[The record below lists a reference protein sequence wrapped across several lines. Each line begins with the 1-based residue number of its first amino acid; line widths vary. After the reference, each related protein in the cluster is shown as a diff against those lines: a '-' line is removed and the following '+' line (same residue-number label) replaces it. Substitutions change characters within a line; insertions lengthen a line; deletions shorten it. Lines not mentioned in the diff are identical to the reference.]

1 MNRSVENKS
10 CIVCKD
16 KTLHPIFRCKRFLEL
31 NPEKRLDLVRL
42 HKLCELCLRKNHKRM
57 QCTSTETEFGWIAG
71 GRLQGT
77 NTNNFSCYFLK
88 DNDSVDDTLKLFFE
102 LESLG
107 IKDDPCYRKDDQA
120 MNIFKETV
128 QYNNNRYVVELP
140 FRKHWNEL
148 SNNISVA
155 KQRFQSLWGRLRRDK
170 TLYTQYKETIQDY
183 LNQGII
189 EKVND
194 TEINVHKPMYYLPH
208 QAIKKEGRV
217 TTSTRI
223 VFDAASHQANELSL
237 NDCLWPGPNLNPNLL
252 DVLINFRLNRV
263 AISSDIRQAFLQ
275 ICLADKHKD
284 FVRFLWTDSNPRIGE
299 KLTLQVY
306 RFNRV
311 IFGVNSSPFL
321 LAATIKYH
329 IEKYNEIHPITVQ
342 HLDSFMYV
350 DDWITGQDTRE
361 EALFMSRHAKNIMKE
376 AGMEMRKWISNDTV
390 LMAQWAA
397 EGFDTHP
404 MDASIRLGTNKTKV
418 LGMAWQTL
426 DDCLTL
432 DTKDNLR
439 IPRLVLD
446 STNDEVSDLIEIHI
460 FCDASKLAYGAAA
473 YVKLLGALVA
483 ARLSSRVQEIVRK
496 KKECKVFHWTDSKI
510 VLFWIKGSSK
520 RWKQFVA
527 NRVQEISELTD
538 PDSWFHC
545 SGQDNPS
552 DFLSRG
558 LSVDTLISNNKWWT
572 GPAFLRT
579 DELPKT
585 VSECPELNEVDYL
598 PELKSKDS
606 KEHTVLTLNFNQTFF
621 DHLLSRSNKFL
632 TIVRVLSFLYRF
644 LFNIRNPTNKKT
656 GPLTSDEMK
665 EAEIYLMKQVQL
677 SSFYKE
683 IRAMQNG
690 DDICNKSKILNLSPF
705 LDDKGIIRVGGR
717 LKHSR
722 LPYSSKHPI
731 LLPAKSKLTI
741 IIVKYYHEK
750 YFHLGPQHL
759 LYQVRLK
766 YWPIHGRN
774 ICRKVVHNCVI
785 CFKFNPKICSQKMGD
800 LPKERITPEKVF
812 NSTGIDLCGPF
823 FIKNK
828 YQRKGPEIKV
838 YVCIFICLVTK
849 AIHLE
854 IISDLTSQA
863 LIAALKRFISRR
875 GKCHKIFSDNGTN
888 MIGANREIK
897 ALSKL
902 VRDREESLFAFFAEE
917 GIEWSFIP
925 PRSPNWGG
933 LWEANIKSLKY
944 HFKRVAGNSKFSYEE
959 LLTLI
964 TQIEAIL
971 NSRPLTPLSSDVDD
985 LEVLTPAHFLIGRPI
1000 TAIVEPSLLQ
1010 CESNRLNV
1018 WQRITKSVQTIW
1030 KRWSLSYLNSLQ
1042 QRKKWIVNKENLK
1055 LGDMVLIREENLPP
1069 CKWLLGRVVKI
1080 YMGKDKKVRVVDIK
1094 TGKGI
1099 YKRSINRLSILPIEN

>member
-1 MNRSVENKS
+1 MDCWR
-10 CIVCKD
+10 
-16 KTLHPIFRCKRFLEL
+16 TTP
-31 NPEKRLDLVRL
+31 
-42 HKLCELCLRKNHKRM
+42 
-57 QCTSTETEFGWIAG
+57 
-71 GRLQGT
+71 GT

-432 DTKDNLR
+432 DTKGLLEFVSINENTKRFMLQTIGKIFDPLGLLSPFTIRIKCLIQELWIKKVTWDEILPPKVKEKWLIWCKELPLLDNLR

-473 YVKLLGALVA
+473 YVKVRKQNEVLVNLIASKTRVAPLKAVTLPRLELLGALVA

-731 LLPAKSKLTI
+731 LLPAKS
-741 IIVKYYHEK
+741 
-750 YFHLGPQHL
+750 
-759 LYQVRLK
+759 
-766 YWPIHGRN
+766 
-774 ICRKVVHNCVI
+774 
-785 CFKFNPKICSQKMGD
+785 
-800 LPKERITPEKVF
+800 
-812 NSTGIDLCGPF
+812 
-823 FIKNK
+823 
-828 YQRKGPEIKV
+828 
-838 YVCIFICLVTK
+838 
-849 AIHLE
+849 
-854 IISDLTSQA
+854 
-863 LIAALKRFISRR
+863 
-875 GKCHKIFSDNGTN
+875 
-888 MIGANREIK
+888 ANREIK

-1042 QRKKWIVNKENLK
+1042 QRNKWIVNKENLK

>member
-1 MNRSVENKS
+1 
-10 CIVCKD
+10 
-16 KTLHPIFRCKRFLEL
+16 
-31 NPEKRLDLVRL
+31 
-42 HKLCELCLRKNHKRM
+42 M
-57 QCTSTETEFGWIAG
+57 QCTSTYVCPCGKKHSRSLCTAAIDDRKKWVIPSAELPVLTNPEDRESNVVDSSTQNTVLSSTASQHRKNVLISTGSVFLRNNEGRELKCPVIFDSASNINIISRKMETEFGWIAG

-473 YVKLLGALVA
+473 YVKVRKQNEVLVNLITSKTRVAPLKAVTLPRLELLGALVA

-705 LDDKGIIRVGGR
+705 LDDKGIIRVDGR

-731 LLPAKSKLTI
+731 LLPAKS
-741 IIVKYYHEK
+741 
-750 YFHLGPQHL
+750 
-759 LYQVRLK
+759 
-766 YWPIHGRN
+766 
-774 ICRKVVHNCVI
+774 
-785 CFKFNPKICSQKMGD
+785 
-800 LPKERITPEKVF
+800 
-812 NSTGIDLCGPF
+812 
-823 FIKNK
+823 
-828 YQRKGPEIKV
+828 
-838 YVCIFICLVTK
+838 
-849 AIHLE
+849 
-854 IISDLTSQA
+854 
-863 LIAALKRFISRR
+863 
-875 GKCHKIFSDNGTN
+875 
-888 MIGANREIK
+888 ANREIK

-902 VRDREESLFAFFAEE
+902 VRDEESLFAFFAEE

-925 PRSPNWGG
+925 PRSPNRGG

-1000 TAIVEPSLLQ
+1000 TAIVEQSLLQ

>member
-1 MNRSVENKS
+1 
-10 CIVCKD
+10 
-16 KTLHPIFRCKRFLEL
+16 
-31 NPEKRLDLVRL
+31 
-42 HKLCELCLRKNHKRM
+42 
-57 QCTSTETEFGWIAG
+57 
-71 GRLQGT
+71 
-77 NTNNFSCYFLK
+77 
-88 DNDSVDDTLKLFFE
+88 
-102 LESLG
+102 
-107 IKDDPCYRKDDQA
+107 
-120 MNIFKETV
+120 
-128 QYNNNRYVVELP
+128 
-140 FRKHWNEL
+140 
-148 SNNISVA
+148 
-155 KQRFQSLWGRLRRDK
+155 
-170 TLYTQYKETIQDY
+170 
-183 LNQGII
+183 
-189 EKVND
+189 
-194 TEINVHKPMYYLPH
+194 
-208 QAIKKEGRV
+208 
-217 TTSTRI
+217 
-223 VFDAASHQANELSL
+223 
-237 NDCLWPGPNLNPNLL
+237 
-252 DVLINFRLNRV
+252 
-263 AISSDIRQAFLQ
+263 
-275 ICLADKHKD
+275 
-284 FVRFLWTDSNPRIGE
+284 
-299 KLTLQVY
+299 
-306 RFNRV
+306 
-311 IFGVNSSPFL
+311 
-321 LAATIKYH
+321 
-329 IEKYNEIHPITVQ
+329 
-342 HLDSFMYV
+342 
-350 DDWITGQDTRE
+350 
-361 EALFMSRHAKNIMKE
+361 
-376 AGMEMRKWISNDTV
+376 MRKWISNDTV

-473 YVKLLGALVA
+473 HVKGSRNRPQEKGVQSVQLD
-483 ARLSSRVQEIVRK
+483 RLQNS
-496 KKECKVFHWTDSKI
+496 
-510 VLFWIKGSSK
+510 LFWIKGSSK

-731 LLPAKSKLTI
+731 LLPAK
-741 IIVKYYHEK
+741 
-750 YFHLGPQHL
+750 
-759 LYQVRLK
+759 R
-766 YWPIHGRN
+766 
-774 ICRKVVHNCVI
+774 
-785 CFKFNPKICSQKMGD
+785 
-800 LPKERITPEKVF
+800 
-812 NSTGIDLCGPF
+812 
-823 FIKNK
+823 
-828 YQRKGPEIKV
+828 
-838 YVCIFICLVTK
+838 
-849 AIHLE
+849 
-854 IISDLTSQA
+854 
-863 LIAALKRFISRR
+863 
-875 GKCHKIFSDNGTN
+875 
-888 MIGANREIK
+888 
-897 ALSKL
+897 
-902 VRDREESLFAFFAEE
+902 
-917 GIEWSFIP
+917 
-925 PRSPNWGG
+925 
-933 LWEANIKSLKY
+933 
-944 HFKRVAGNSKFSYEE
+944 NSKFSYEE

-1000 TAIVEPSLLQ
+1000 TAIVEPSQLQ
-1010 CESNRLNV
+1010 CDSNRLNV

-1099 YKRSINRLSILPIEN
+1099 YKRSINRLSILPIENVYGYLYY

>member
-1 MNRSVENKS
+1 
-10 CIVCKD
+10 
-16 KTLHPIFRCKRFLEL
+16 
-31 NPEKRLDLVRL
+31 
-42 HKLCELCLRKNHKRM
+42 M
-57 QCTSTETEFGWIAG
+57 QCTSTYVCPCGKKHSRSLCTAAIDDRKKWVIPSAELPVLTNPEDRESNVVDSSTQNTVLSSTASQHRKNVLISTGSVFLRNNEGRELKCPVIFDSASNINIISRKMCDFLGIAIEKINSSVSGLNSLKQNLKGKTNTLISNKSGTFRENVEFFVTEKITGLTPSVTLDVSEIKIPEFLELSDPYFYEAKEIHALLNADIFFRIIKDNVYKVNKELLFRETEFGWIAG

-284 FVRFLWTDSNPRIGE
+284 FVRFLWTNSNPCIGE

-418 LGMAWQTL
+418 LGMARQTL

-432 DTKDNLR
+432 DTKGLLEFVSINENTKRFMLQTIGKIFDPLGLLSPFTIRIKCLIQELWIKKVTWDEILPLKVKEKWLIWCKELPLLDNLR

-473 YVKLLGALVA
+473 YVKVRKQNEVLVNLIASKTRVAPLKAVTLPRLELLGALVA

-496 KKECKVFHWTDSKI
+496 KKRSAK
-510 VLFWIKGSSK
+510 
-520 RWKQFVA
+520 
-527 NRVQEISELTD
+527 
-538 PDSWFHC
+538 C
-545 SGQDNPS
+545 SIGQ
-552 DFLSRG
+552 
-558 LSVDTLISNNKWWT
+558 T
-572 GPAFLRT
+572 
-579 DELPKT
+579 PK
-585 VSECPELNEVDYL
+585 
-598 PELKSKDS
+598 
-606 KEHTVLTLNFNQTFF
+606 
-621 DHLLSRSNKFL
+621 
-632 TIVRVLSFLYRF
+632 
-644 LFNIRNPTNKKT
+644 
-656 GPLTSDEMK
+656 
-665 EAEIYLMKQVQL
+665 
-677 SSFYKE
+677 
-683 IRAMQNG
+683 
-690 DDICNKSKILNLSPF
+690 
-705 LDDKGIIRVGGR
+705 
-717 LKHSR
+717 
-722 LPYSSKHPI
+722 
-731 LLPAKSKLTI
+731 
-741 IIVKYYHEK
+741 
-750 YFHLGPQHL
+750 
-759 LYQVRLK
+759 
-766 YWPIHGRN
+766 
-774 ICRKVVHNCVI
+774 
-785 CFKFNPKICSQKMGD
+785 
-800 LPKERITPEKVF
+800 
-812 NSTGIDLCGPF
+812 
-823 FIKNK
+823 
-828 YQRKGPEIKV
+828 
-838 YVCIFICLVTK
+838 
-849 AIHLE
+849 
-854 IISDLTSQA
+854 
-863 LIAALKRFISRR
+863 
-875 GKCHKIFSDNGTN
+875 
-888 MIGANREIK
+888 
-897 ALSKL
+897 
-902 VRDREESLFAFFAEE
+902 
-917 GIEWSFIP
+917 
-925 PRSPNWGG
+925 
-933 LWEANIKSLKY
+933 
-944 HFKRVAGNSKFSYEE
+944 
-959 LLTLI
+959 
-964 TQIEAIL
+964 
-971 NSRPLTPLSSDVDD
+971 
-985 LEVLTPAHFLIGRPI
+985 
-1000 TAIVEPSLLQ
+1000 
-1010 CESNRLNV
+1010 
-1018 WQRITKSVQTIW
+1018 
-1030 KRWSLSYLNSLQ
+1030 
-1042 QRKKWIVNKENLK
+1042 
-1055 LGDMVLIREENLPP
+1055 
-1069 CKWLLGRVVKI
+1069 
-1080 YMGKDKKVRVVDIK
+1080 
-1094 TGKGI
+1094 
-1099 YKRSINRLSILPIEN
+1099 

>member
-1 MNRSVENKS
+1 
-10 CIVCKD
+10 
-16 KTLHPIFRCKRFLEL
+16 
-31 NPEKRLDLVRL
+31 
-42 HKLCELCLRKNHKRM
+42 
-57 QCTSTETEFGWIAG
+57 
-71 GRLQGT
+71 
-77 NTNNFSCYFLK
+77 
-88 DNDSVDDTLKLFFE
+88 
-102 LESLG
+102 
-107 IKDDPCYRKDDQA
+107 
-120 MNIFKETV
+120 
-128 QYNNNRYVVELP
+128 
-140 FRKHWNEL
+140 
-148 SNNISVA
+148 
-155 KQRFQSLWGRLRRDK
+155 
-170 TLYTQYKETIQDY
+170 
-183 LNQGII
+183 
-189 EKVND
+189 
-194 TEINVHKPMYYLPH
+194 
-208 QAIKKEGRV
+208 
-217 TTSTRI
+217 
-223 VFDAASHQANELSL
+223 
-237 NDCLWPGPNLNPNLL
+237 
-252 DVLINFRLNRV
+252 
-263 AISSDIRQAFLQ
+263 
-275 ICLADKHKD
+275 
-284 FVRFLWTDSNPRIGE
+284 
-299 KLTLQVY
+299 
-306 RFNRV
+306 
-311 IFGVNSSPFL
+311 
-321 LAATIKYH
+321 
-329 IEKYNEIHPITVQ
+329 
-342 HLDSFMYV
+342 
-350 DDWITGQDTRE
+350 
-361 EALFMSRHAKNIMKE
+361 
-376 AGMEMRKWISNDTV
+376 
-390 LMAQWAA
+390 
-397 EGFDTHP
+397 

-432 DTKDNLR
+432 DTK
-439 IPRLVLD
+439 
-446 STNDEVSDLIEIHI
+446 
-460 FCDASKLAYGAAA
+460 
-473 YVKLLGALVA
+473 
-483 ARLSSRVQEIVRK
+483 
-496 KKECKVFHWTDSKI
+496 
-510 VLFWIKGSSK
+510 GSSK

-545 SGQDNPS
+545 SEQDNLS

-731 LLPAKSKLTI
+731 LLPAK
-741 IIVKYYHEK
+741 
-750 YFHLGPQHL
+750 
-759 LYQVRLK
+759 R
-766 YWPIHGRN
+766 
-774 ICRKVVHNCVI
+774 
-785 CFKFNPKICSQKMGD
+785 
-800 LPKERITPEKVF
+800 
-812 NSTGIDLCGPF
+812 
-823 FIKNK
+823 
-828 YQRKGPEIKV
+828 
-838 YVCIFICLVTK
+838 
-849 AIHLE
+849 
-854 IISDLTSQA
+854 
-863 LIAALKRFISRR
+863 
-875 GKCHKIFSDNGTN
+875 
-888 MIGANREIK
+888 
-897 ALSKL
+897 
-902 VRDREESLFAFFAEE
+902 
-917 GIEWSFIP
+917 
-925 PRSPNWGG
+925 
-933 LWEANIKSLKY
+933 
-944 HFKRVAGNSKFSYEE
+944 NSKFSYEE
-959 LLTLI
+959 LTLI

>member
-1 MNRSVENKS
+1 MKISSWSEETRG
-10 CIVCKD
+10 
-16 KTLHPIFRCKRFLEL
+16 
-31 NPEKRLDLVRL
+31 
-42 HKLCELCLRKNHKRM
+42 
-57 QCTSTETEFGWIAG
+57 ETEFGWIAG

-155 KQRFQSLWGRLRRDK
+155 KQRFQSLWR
-170 TLYTQYKETIQDY
+170 
-183 LNQGII
+183 
-189 EKVND
+189 
-194 TEINVHKPMYYLPH
+194 
-208 QAIKKEGRV
+208 
-217 TTSTRI
+217 
-223 VFDAASHQANELSL
+223 
-237 NDCLWPGPNLNPNLL
+237 
-252 DVLINFRLNRV
+252 RLNRV

-342 HLDSFMYV
+342 HLDSFMNV

-432 DTKDNLR
+432 DTKGLLEFVSINENNKRFMLQTIGKIFDPLGLLSPFTIRIKCLIQELWIKKITWDDILPPKLKEKWLIRCKELPLLDNLR

-473 YVKLLGALVA
+473 YVKVRKQNEKLVNLITSKTRVAPLKAVTLPRLELLGALVA

-496 KKECKVFHWTDSKI
+496 KKECKVFHWTNSKI

-527 NRVQEISELTD
+527 NRVQEISKLTD

-579 DELPKT
+579 NELPKT

-621 DHLLSRSNKFL
+621 DLLLSRSNKFL

-656 GPLTSDEMK
+656 GPFTSDEMA

-705 LDDKGIIRVGGR
+705 LDKGIIRVGGR

-759 LYQVRLK
+759 LYQIQIV
-766 YWPIHGRN
+766 
-774 ICRKVVHNCVI
+774 
-785 CFKFNPKICSQKMGD
+785 KFLHVD
-800 LPKERITPEKVF
+800 
-812 NSTGIDLCGPF
+812 
-823 FIKNK
+823 
-828 YQRKGPEIKV
+828 
-838 YVCIFICLVTK
+838 
-849 AIHLE
+849 
-854 IISDLTSQA
+854 
-863 LIAALKRFISRR
+863 IAR
-875 GKCHKIFSDNGTN
+875 
-888 MIGANREIK
+888 
-897 ALSKL
+897 
-902 VRDREESLFAFFAEE
+902 
-917 GIEWSFIP
+917 P
-925 PRSPNWGG
+925 GG
-933 LWEANIKSLKY
+933 M
-944 HFKRVAGNSKFSYEE
+944 
-959 LLTLI
+959 
-964 TQIEAIL
+964 
-971 NSRPLTPLSSDVDD
+971 
-985 LEVLTPAHFLIGRPI
+985 LTPA
-1000 TAIVEPSLLQ
+1000 
-1010 CESNRLNV
+1010 
-1018 WQRITKSVQTIW
+1018 
-1030 KRWSLSYLNSLQ
+1030 
-1042 QRKKWIVNKENLK
+1042 
-1055 LGDMVLIREENLPP
+1055 
-1069 CKWLLGRVVKI
+1069 
-1080 YMGKDKKVRVVDIK
+1080 
-1094 TGKGI
+1094 
-1099 YKRSINRLSILPIEN
+1099 

>member
-1 MNRSVENKS
+1 
-10 CIVCKD
+10 
-16 KTLHPIFRCKRFLEL
+16 
-31 NPEKRLDLVRL
+31 
-42 HKLCELCLRKNHKRM
+42 
-57 QCTSTETEFGWIAG
+57 
-71 GRLQGT
+71 
-77 NTNNFSCYFLK
+77 
-88 DNDSVDDTLKLFFE
+88 
-102 LESLG
+102 
-107 IKDDPCYRKDDQA
+107 
-120 MNIFKETV
+120 
-128 QYNNNRYVVELP
+128 
-140 FRKHWNEL
+140 
-148 SNNISVA
+148 
-155 KQRFQSLWGRLRRDK
+155 
-170 TLYTQYKETIQDY
+170 
-183 LNQGII
+183 
-189 EKVND
+189 
-194 TEINVHKPMYYLPH
+194 
-208 QAIKKEGRV
+208 
-217 TTSTRI
+217 
-223 VFDAASHQANELSL
+223 
-237 NDCLWPGPNLNPNLL
+237 
-252 DVLINFRLNRV
+252 
-263 AISSDIRQAFLQ
+263 
-275 ICLADKHKD
+275 
-284 FVRFLWTDSNPRIGE
+284 
-299 KLTLQVY
+299 
-306 RFNRV
+306 
-311 IFGVNSSPFL
+311 
-321 LAATIKYH
+321 
-329 IEKYNEIHPITVQ
+329 
-342 HLDSFMYV
+342 MYV

-404 MDASIRLGTNKTKV
+404 MDASIR
-418 LGMAWQTL
+418 
-426 DDCLTL
+426 
-432 DTKDNLR
+432 

-473 YVKLLGALVA
+473 YVKVRKQNEVLVNLITSKTRVAPLKAVTLPRLELLGALVA
-483 ARLSSRVQEIVRK
+483 VDRLSSRVQEIVRK

-800 LPKERITPEKVF
+800 LPKERITPDKVF

-828 YQRKGPEIKV
+828 YQRKGPEIKI

-971 NSRPLTPLSSDVDD
+971 NSRPLTPLSSH
-985 LEVLTPAHFLIGRPI
+985 LT
-1000 TAIVEPSLLQ
+1000 
-1010 CESNRLNV
+1010 
-1018 WQRITKSVQTIW
+1018 
-1030 KRWSLSYLNSLQ
+1030 
-1042 QRKKWIVNKENLK
+1042 
-1055 LGDMVLIREENLPP
+1055 
-1069 CKWLLGRVVKI
+1069 
-1080 YMGKDKKVRVVDIK
+1080 
-1094 TGKGI
+1094 
-1099 YKRSINRLSILPIEN
+1099 

>member
-1 MNRSVENKS
+1 MPSEY
-10 CIVCKD
+10 
-16 KTLHPIFRCKRFLEL
+16 
-31 NPEKRLDLVRL
+31 PEKQLQWTCPSGIQKQFSQSVVGVEKIISARLKDYLERNNILTPEQHGFRPRLSTSHQLLRVVEYIKDAIDRNQYTAAVFIDIQKAFDRVWHTGLVDACVMMTAKTTKPTEEAEFEEDLYKCETRLDDL
-42 HKLCELCLRKNHKRM
+42 
-57 QCTSTETEFGWIAG
+57 ETD
-71 GRLQGT
+71 L
-77 NTNNFSCYFLK
+77 
-88 DNDSVDDTLKLFFE
+88 
-102 LESLG
+102 
-107 IKDDPCYRKDDQA
+107 
-120 MNIFKETV
+120 
-128 QYNNNRYVVELP
+128 
-140 FRKHWNEL
+140 
-148 SNNISVA
+148 
-155 KQRFQSLWGRLRRDK
+155 
-170 TLYTQYKETIQDY
+170 
-183 LNQGII
+183 
-189 EKVND
+189 
-194 TEINVHKPMYYLPH
+194 
-208 QAIKKEGRV
+208 
-217 TTSTRI
+217 
-223 VFDAASHQANELSL
+223 
-237 NDCLWPGPNLNPNLL
+237 
-252 DVLINFRLNRV
+252 
-263 AISSDIRQAFLQ
+263 
-275 ICLADKHKD
+275 
-284 FVRFLWTDSNPRIGE
+284 IGE

-342 HLDSFMYV
+342 YLDSFMYV

-418 LGMAWQTL
+418 LGMALQTL

-432 DTKDNLR
+432 DTK
-439 IPRLVLD
+439 VLD

-473 YVKLLGALVA
+473 YVKVRKQNEVLVNLITSKTRVAPLKAVTLPRLELLGALVA

-496 KKECKVFHWTDSKI
+496 KKECKSAGD
-510 VLFWIKGSSK
+510 L
-520 RWKQFVA
+520 
-527 NRVQEISELTD
+527 ELTD

-606 KEHTVLTLNFNQTFF
+606 KEYTVLTLNFNQTFF

-731 LLPAKSKLTI
+731 LLPAKS
-741 IIVKYYHEK
+741 
-750 YFHLGPQHL
+750 
-759 LYQVRLK
+759 
-766 YWPIHGRN
+766 
-774 ICRKVVHNCVI
+774 
-785 CFKFNPKICSQKMGD
+785 
-800 LPKERITPEKVF
+800 
-812 NSTGIDLCGPF
+812 
-823 FIKNK
+823 
-828 YQRKGPEIKV
+828 
-838 YVCIFICLVTK
+838 
-849 AIHLE
+849 
-854 IISDLTSQA
+854 
-863 LIAALKRFISRR
+863 
-875 GKCHKIFSDNGTN
+875 
-888 MIGANREIK
+888 ANREIK

-902 VRDREESLFAFFAEE
+902 VRDREESLFAFFAE

-985 LEVLTPAHFLIGRPI
+985 LE
-1000 TAIVEPSLLQ
+1000 
-1010 CESNRLNV
+1010 
-1018 WQRITKSVQTIW
+1018 RITKSVQTIW

>member
-1 MNRSVENKS
+1 
-10 CIVCKD
+10 
-16 KTLHPIFRCKRFLEL
+16 
-31 NPEKRLDLVRL
+31 
-42 HKLCELCLRKNHKRM
+42 
-57 QCTSTETEFGWIAG
+57 
-71 GRLQGT
+71 
-77 NTNNFSCYFLK
+77 
-88 DNDSVDDTLKLFFE
+88 
-102 LESLG
+102 
-107 IKDDPCYRKDDQA
+107 
-120 MNIFKETV
+120 
-128 QYNNNRYVVELP
+128 
-140 FRKHWNEL
+140 
-148 SNNISVA
+148 
-155 KQRFQSLWGRLRRDK
+155 
-170 TLYTQYKETIQDY
+170 
-183 LNQGII
+183 
-189 EKVND
+189 
-194 TEINVHKPMYYLPH
+194 
-208 QAIKKEGRV
+208 
-217 TTSTRI
+217 
-223 VFDAASHQANELSL
+223 
-237 NDCLWPGPNLNPNLL
+237 
-252 DVLINFRLNRV
+252 
-263 AISSDIRQAFLQ
+263 
-275 ICLADKHKD
+275 
-284 FVRFLWTDSNPRIGE
+284 
-299 KLTLQVY
+299 
-306 RFNRV
+306 
-311 IFGVNSSPFL
+311 
-321 LAATIKYH
+321 
-329 IEKYNEIHPITVQ
+329 
-342 HLDSFMYV
+342 
-350 DDWITGQDTRE
+350 
-361 EALFMSRHAKNIMKE
+361 
-376 AGMEMRKWISNDTV
+376 
-390 LMAQWAA
+390 MAQWAA

-473 YVKLLGALVA
+473 YVKG
-483 ARLSSRVQEIVRK
+483 SRNRPQE
-496 KKECKVFHWTDSKI
+496 KECKVFHWTDSKI

-545 SGQDNPS
+545 SGQDNSS

-731 LLPAKSKLTI
+731 LLPAKT
-741 IIVKYYHEK
+741 
-750 YFHLGPQHL
+750 
-759 LYQVRLK
+759 
-766 YWPIHGRN
+766 
-774 ICRKVVHNCVI
+774 
-785 CFKFNPKICSQKMGD
+785 
-800 LPKERITPEKVF
+800 
-812 NSTGIDLCGPF
+812 
-823 FIKNK
+823 
-828 YQRKGPEIKV
+828 
-838 YVCIFICLVTK
+838 
-849 AIHLE
+849 
-854 IISDLTSQA
+854 
-863 LIAALKRFISRR
+863 
-875 GKCHKIFSDNGTN
+875 
-888 MIGANREIK
+888 
-897 ALSKL
+897 
-902 VRDREESLFAFFAEE
+902 
-917 GIEWSFIP
+917 
-925 PRSPNWGG
+925 
-933 LWEANIKSLKY
+933 
-944 HFKRVAGNSKFSYEE
+944 
-959 LLTLI
+959 
-964 TQIEAIL
+964 
-971 NSRPLTPLSSDVDD
+971 
-985 LEVLTPAHFLIGRPI
+985 
-1000 TAIVEPSLLQ
+1000 IVEPSLLQ

-1030 KRWSLSYLNSLQ
+1030 KKWSLSYLNSLK

>member
-1 MNRSVENKS
+1 MLKKLDNESRKNFELSLKAKDVPTFDEFIAFLEQRETILLSVDKNCIVETKTILRKPNLSFKTKTNLLMNQSVENKS

-16 KTLHPIFRCKRFLEL
+16 KTLHPIFRCKKFLEL

-57 QCTSTETEFGWIAG
+57 QCTSTYVCPCGKKHSRSICTAAI
-71 GRLQGT
+71 
-77 NTNNFSCYFLK
+77 
-88 DNDSVDDTLKLFFE
+88 DDR
-102 LESLG
+102 
-107 IKDDPCYRKDDQA
+107 RKWVIPSA
-120 MNIFKETV
+120 
-128 QYNNNRYVVELP
+128 ELP
-140 FRKHWNEL
+140 VLTNPEDRESNVVDSSTQNTVLSSTASQHRKNVL
-148 SNNISVA
+148 ISTGSVFLRNN
-155 KQRFQSLWGRLRRDK
+155 
-170 TLYTQYKETIQDY
+170 
-183 LNQGII
+183 
-189 EKVND
+189 
-194 TEINVHKPMYYLPH
+194 
-208 QAIKKEGRV
+208 EGRELKCPV
-217 TTSTRI
+217 I
-223 VFDAASHQANELSL
+223 FDSASN
-237 NDCLWPGPNLNPNLL
+237 
-252 DVLINFRLNRV
+252 INI
-263 AISSDIRQAFLQ
+263 ISRKMCDFL
-275 ICLADKHKD
+275 
-284 FVRFLWTDSNPRIGE
+284 DSNPRIGE

-321 LAATIKYH
+321 LATTIKYH

-426 DDCLTL
+426 DDYLTL

-473 YVKLLGALVA
+473 YVKPWGF
-483 ARLSSRVQEIVRK
+483 SSSSIEFKGSRNRPQE
-496 KKECKVFHWTDSKI
+496 KECKVFHWTDSKI

-527 NRVQEISELTD
+527 NRVQEISKLTD

-558 LSVDTLISNNKWWT
+558 HVVGNKCINTKWWT

-621 DHLLSRSNKFL
+621 DHLLSRSNRFL

-656 GPLTSDEMK
+656 GPLISDEME

-690 DDICNKSKILNLSPF
+690 DDICNKSKILNLYPF
-705 LDDKGIIRVGGR
+705 LDKGIIRVGGR
-717 LKHSR
+717 LKDSR
-722 LPYSSKHPI
+722 LPY
-731 LLPAKSKLTI
+731 
-741 IIVKYYHEK
+741 
-750 YFHLGPQHL
+750 
-759 LYQVRLK
+759 
-766 YWPIHGRN
+766 
-774 ICRKVVHNCVI
+774 
-785 CFKFNPKICSQKMGD
+785 
-800 LPKERITPEKVF
+800 
-812 NSTGIDLCGPF
+812 
-823 FIKNK
+823 
-828 YQRKGPEIKV
+828 
-838 YVCIFICLVTK
+838 
-849 AIHLE
+849 
-854 IISDLTSQA
+854 
-863 LIAALKRFISRR
+863 
-875 GKCHKIFSDNGTN
+875 
-888 MIGANREIK
+888 
-897 ALSKL
+897 
-902 VRDREESLFAFFAEE
+902 
-917 GIEWSFIP
+917 
-925 PRSPNWGG
+925 
-933 LWEANIKSLKY
+933 
-944 HFKRVAGNSKFSYEE
+944 
-959 LLTLI
+959 
-964 TQIEAIL
+964 
-971 NSRPLTPLSSDVDD
+971 
-985 LEVLTPAHFLIGRPI
+985 
-1000 TAIVEPSLLQ
+1000 
-1010 CESNRLNV
+1010 
-1018 WQRITKSVQTIW
+1018 
-1030 KRWSLSYLNSLQ
+1030 
-1042 QRKKWIVNKENLK
+1042 
-1055 LGDMVLIREENLPP
+1055 
-1069 CKWLLGRVVKI
+1069 
-1080 YMGKDKKVRVVDIK
+1080 
-1094 TGKGI
+1094 
-1099 YKRSINRLSILPIEN
+1099 

>member
-1 MNRSVENKS
+1 MLKKLDNESRKNFELSLKAKDVPTFDEFIAFLEQRETILLSLDKNCIVVTKTILRKPNLSFKTKTNLLMNQSVENKS

-16 KTLHPIFRCKRFLEL
+16 KTSHPIFRCKRFLEL

-42 HKLCELCLRKNHKRM
+42 HKLCELCLRKKPQKDAMYYDVCVPMWQKHSRSL
-57 QCTSTETEFGWIAG
+57 CTAAIDDPKKWVIPSAELPVLTNPEDRESNVVDSSTQNTVLSSTASQHRKNVLISTGSVFLRNNEGRELKCPVIFERLTLIVYPEKCVIFSWETEFGWIAG

-77 NTNNFSCYFLK
+77 NTNNLCYFLK
-88 DNDSVDDTLKLFFE
+88 DNDS
-102 LESLG
+102 
-107 IKDDPCYRKDDQA
+107 
-120 MNIFKETV
+120 
-128 QYNNNRYVVELP
+128 
-140 FRKHWNEL
+140 
-148 SNNISVA
+148 
-155 KQRFQSLWGRLRRDK
+155 
-170 TLYTQYKETIQDY
+170 
-183 LNQGII
+183 
-189 EKVND
+189 VND

-237 NDCLWPGPNLNPNLL
+237 NDCLWPGPNLNSNLL
-252 DVLINFRLNRV
+252 DVLINFRLNRI

-284 FVRFLWTDSNPRIGE
+284 FVRFLWTDRNPRIGE

-350 DDWITGQDTRE
+350 DDWIMGQDTRE

-404 MDASIRLGTNKTKV
+404 MDSSIRLGTNKTKV

-432 DTKDNLR
+432 DTK
-439 IPRLVLD
+439 
-446 STNDEVSDLIEIHI
+446 
-460 FCDASKLAYGAAA
+460 AA
-473 YVKLLGALVA
+473 YVKVRKQNEVLVNLITSKTRVAPLKAVTLPRLELLGALVA

-496 KKECKVFHWTDSKI
+496 KKECKVFHWSDSKI

-585 VSECPELNEVDYL
+585 VSECPKLNEVDYL

-731 LLPAKSKLTI
+731 LLPAKS
-741 IIVKYYHEK
+741 
-750 YFHLGPQHL
+750 
-759 LYQVRLK
+759 
-766 YWPIHGRN
+766 
-774 ICRKVVHNCVI
+774 
-785 CFKFNPKICSQKMGD
+785 D
-800 LPKERITPEKVF
+800 LPKERITPDKVF

-828 YQRKGPEIKV
+828 YRRKGP
-838 YVCIFICLVTK
+838 
-849 AIHLE
+849 
-854 IISDLTSQA
+854 
-863 LIAALKRFISRR
+863 
-875 GKCHKIFSDNGTN
+875 
-888 MIGANREIK
+888 
-897 ALSKL
+897 
-902 VRDREESLFAFFAEE
+902 
-917 GIEWSFIP
+917 
-925 PRSPNWGG
+925 
-933 LWEANIKSLKY
+933 
-944 HFKRVAGNSKFSYEE
+944 
-959 LLTLI
+959 
-964 TQIEAIL
+964 
-971 NSRPLTPLSSDVDD
+971 
-985 LEVLTPAHFLIGRPI
+985 
-1000 TAIVEPSLLQ
+1000 
-1010 CESNRLNV
+1010 
-1018 WQRITKSVQTIW
+1018 
-1030 KRWSLSYLNSLQ
+1030 
-1042 QRKKWIVNKENLK
+1042 
-1055 LGDMVLIREENLPP
+1055 
-1069 CKWLLGRVVKI
+1069 
-1080 YMGKDKKVRVVDIK
+1080 
-1094 TGKGI
+1094 
-1099 YKRSINRLSILPIEN
+1099 

>member
-1 MNRSVENKS
+1 MEQKRKRKNLADARRMQSKISKFPRKIEELKELLFGLETAKPTEEAEFEEDLYKCETRLDDLERKRRIFVTEKITGLTPSV
-10 CIVCKD
+10 
-16 KTLHPIFRCKRFLEL
+16 TLDVSEIKIPEFLEL
-31 NPEKRLDLVRL
+31 SDPYFYEAKEIHALLNADIFFRIIKDNVY
-42 HKLCELCLRKNHKRM
+42 KVNKELLFR
-57 QCTSTETEFGWIAG
+57 ETEFGWIAG
-71 GRLQGT
+71 GRLQET

-140 FRKHWNEL
+140 FRKHWKEL

-170 TLYTQYKETIQDY
+170 TLYTQYKETILDY

-275 ICLADKHKD
+275 ICLAVKHKD

-432 DTKDNLR
+432 DTK
-439 IPRLVLD
+439 VLD

-473 YVKLLGALVA
+473 YVKVRKQNEVLVNLITSKTRVAPLKAVTLPRLELLGALVA

-496 KKECKVFHWTDSKI
+496 KKECKVFH
-510 VLFWIKGSSK
+510 
-520 RWKQFVA
+520 
-527 NRVQEISELTD
+527 
-538 PDSWFHC
+538 
-545 SGQDNPS
+545 
-552 DFLSRG
+552 
-558 LSVDTLISNNKWWT
+558 
-572 GPAFLRT
+572 
-579 DELPKT
+579 
-585 VSECPELNEVDYL
+585 
-598 PELKSKDS
+598 
-606 KEHTVLTLNFNQTFF
+606 
-621 DHLLSRSNKFL
+621 
-632 TIVRVLSFLYRF
+632 
-644 LFNIRNPTNKKT
+644 
-656 GPLTSDEMK
+656 
-665 EAEIYLMKQVQL
+665 
-677 SSFYKE
+677 
-683 IRAMQNG
+683 
-690 DDICNKSKILNLSPF
+690 
-705 LDDKGIIRVGGR
+705 
-717 LKHSR
+717 
-722 LPYSSKHPI
+722 
-731 LLPAKSKLTI
+731 
-741 IIVKYYHEK
+741 
-750 YFHLGPQHL
+750 
-759 LYQVRLK
+759 
-766 YWPIHGRN
+766 
-774 ICRKVVHNCVI
+774 
-785 CFKFNPKICSQKMGD
+785 
-800 LPKERITPEKVF
+800 
-812 NSTGIDLCGPF
+812 
-823 FIKNK
+823 
-828 YQRKGPEIKV
+828 
-838 YVCIFICLVTK
+838 
-849 AIHLE
+849 
-854 IISDLTSQA
+854 
-863 LIAALKRFISRR
+863 
-875 GKCHKIFSDNGTN
+875 
-888 MIGANREIK
+888 
-897 ALSKL
+897 
-902 VRDREESLFAFFAEE
+902 
-917 GIEWSFIP
+917 
-925 PRSPNWGG
+925 
-933 LWEANIKSLKY
+933 
-944 HFKRVAGNSKFSYEE
+944 
-959 LLTLI
+959 
-964 TQIEAIL
+964 
-971 NSRPLTPLSSDVDD
+971 
-985 LEVLTPAHFLIGRPI
+985 
-1000 TAIVEPSLLQ
+1000 
-1010 CESNRLNV
+1010 
-1018 WQRITKSVQTIW
+1018 
-1030 KRWSLSYLNSLQ
+1030 
-1042 QRKKWIVNKENLK
+1042 
-1055 LGDMVLIREENLPP
+1055 
-1069 CKWLLGRVVKI
+1069 
-1080 YMGKDKKVRVVDIK
+1080 
-1094 TGKGI
+1094 
-1099 YKRSINRLSILPIEN
+1099 

>member
-1 MNRSVENKS
+1 
-10 CIVCKD
+10 
-16 KTLHPIFRCKRFLEL
+16 
-31 NPEKRLDLVRL
+31 
-42 HKLCELCLRKNHKRM
+42 M
-57 QCTSTETEFGWIAG
+57 QCTSTYVCPCGKKTFSLLCTAAIDDRKKWVIPSAELPVLTNPEDRESNVVDSFTQNTVLSSTASQHRKNVLISTGSVFLRNNEGRELKCPVIFDSAETEFGWIAG
-71 GRLQGT
+71 GRLQGI

-155 KQRFQSLWGRLRRDK
+155 KQRFQSLWG
-170 TLYTQYKETIQDY
+170 
-183 LNQGII
+183 
-189 EKVND
+189 
-194 TEINVHKPMYYLPH
+194 
-208 QAIKKEGRV
+208 
-217 TTSTRI
+217 
-223 VFDAASHQANELSL
+223 
-237 NDCLWPGPNLNPNLL
+237 
-252 DVLINFRLNRV
+252 RLNRV

-432 DTKDNLR
+432 DTKELWIKKVTWDEILPPKVKERWLIWCKELPLLDNLR

-446 STNDEVSDLIEIHI
+446 SKNDEVSDLIEIHI

-473 YVKLLGALVA
+473 YVKVRKQNEVLVNLIASKTRVAPLKAVTLPRLELLGALVA

-510 VLFWIKGSSK
+510 VLFWVKGSSK

-558 LSVDTLISNNKWWT
+558 LSVHTLISNNKWWT

-731 LLPAKSKLTI
+731 LLPAKS
-741 IIVKYYHEK
+741 
-750 YFHLGPQHL
+750 
-759 LYQVRLK
+759 
-766 YWPIHGRN
+766 
-774 ICRKVVHNCVI
+774 
-785 CFKFNPKICSQKMGD
+785 
-800 LPKERITPEKVF
+800 
-812 NSTGIDLCGPF
+812 
-823 FIKNK
+823 
-828 YQRKGPEIKV
+828 
-838 YVCIFICLVTK
+838 
-849 AIHLE
+849 
-854 IISDLTSQA
+854 
-863 LIAALKRFISRR
+863 
-875 GKCHKIFSDNGTN
+875 
-888 MIGANREIK
+888 ANREIK

-985 LEVLTPAHFLIGRPI
+985 LEVLTPAHFLIGRLI

>member
-1 MNRSVENKS
+1 MWQKHSRSLCTAAIDDRKKWVIPS
-10 CIVCKD
+10 A
-16 KTLHPIFRCKRFLEL
+16 EL
-31 NPEKRLDLVRL
+31 PVLTNPEDRESNVVDSSTQNTVLSSTASQ
-42 HKLCELCLRKNHKRM
+42 HRKNM
-57 QCTSTETEFGWIAG
+57 LISTGSVFLRNNEGRELKCPVIFDSAETEFGWIAG

-128 QYNNNRYVVELP
+128 QFNNNRYVVELP

-155 KQRFQSLWGRLRRDK
+155 KQRFQSLWG
-170 TLYTQYKETIQDY
+170 
-183 LNQGII
+183 
-189 EKVND
+189 
-194 TEINVHKPMYYLPH
+194 
-208 QAIKKEGRV
+208 
-217 TTSTRI
+217 
-223 VFDAASHQANELSL
+223 
-237 NDCLWPGPNLNPNLL
+237 
-252 DVLINFRLNRV
+252 RLNRV

-299 KLTLQVY
+299 KLTLQIY

-390 LMAQWAA
+390 LMAQWEA

-432 DTKDNLR
+432 DTKGLLEFVSINENTKRFMLQTIGKIFDPLGLLSPFTIRIKCVVQELWIKKITWDEILPPKLKEKWLIWCKELPLLDNLR

-473 YVKLLGALVA
+473 YVKVRKQNEVLINLIASKTRVAPLKAVTLPRLELLGALVA
-483 ARLSSRVQEIVRK
+483 PRLSSRVQEIVRK

-527 NRVQEISELTD
+527 NRVQEISKLTD

-558 LSVDTLISNNKWWT
+558 LSVDTLISNKWWT

-579 DELPKT
+579 EELPKT

-731 LLPAKSKLTI
+731 LLPAKS
-741 IIVKYYHEK
+741 
-750 YFHLGPQHL
+750 
-759 LYQVRLK
+759 
-766 YWPIHGRN
+766 
-774 ICRKVVHNCVI
+774 
-785 CFKFNPKICSQKMGD
+785 
-800 LPKERITPEKVF
+800 
-812 NSTGIDLCGPF
+812 
-823 FIKNK
+823 
-828 YQRKGPEIKV
+828 
-838 YVCIFICLVTK
+838 
-849 AIHLE
+849 
-854 IISDLTSQA
+854 
-863 LIAALKRFISRR
+863 
-875 GKCHKIFSDNGTN
+875 
-888 MIGANREIK
+888 ANREIK

-1080 YMGKDKKVRVVDIK
+1080 YIGKDKKVRVVDIK

>member
-1 MNRSVENKS
+1 MCEDACVRTCQLDYIWSEKLKDLSIADVE
-10 CIVCKD
+10 
-16 KTLHPIFRCKRFLEL
+16 TA
-31 NPEKRLDLVRL
+31 NPTEEAEFEEDLYKCETRLDDLEVRVK
-42 HKLCELCLRKNHKRM
+42 KLINSINVSLSVTAVEKKTNKYENGTFAQTKIPPIILPTFSGKYEQFSNFKSQFDDLITTNEQLTQSQKLYYLNSCLSNEVKEFA
-57 QCTSTETEFGWIAG
+57 STFDTFSSLETEFGWIAG

-189 EKVND
+189 EK
-194 TEINVHKPMYYLPH
+194 
-208 QAIKKEGRV
+208 EGRV

-284 FVRFLWTDSNPRIGE
+284 FVRFLWTNSNPRIGE

-432 DTKDNLR
+432 NTKDNLR

-545 SGQDNPS
+545 SRQDNPS

-579 DELPKT
+579 DELPK
-585 VSECPELNEVDYL
+585 L
-598 PELKSKDS
+598 
-606 KEHTVLTLNFNQTFF
+606 
-621 DHLLSRSNKFL
+621 
-632 TIVRVLSFLYRF
+632 
-644 LFNIRNPTNKKT
+644 
-656 GPLTSDEMK
+656 
-665 EAEIYLMKQVQL
+665 
-677 SSFYKE
+677 
-683 IRAMQNG
+683 
-690 DDICNKSKILNLSPF
+690 
-705 LDDKGIIRVGGR
+705 
-717 LKHSR
+717 
-722 LPYSSKHPI
+722 
-731 LLPAKSKLTI
+731 
-741 IIVKYYHEK
+741 
-750 YFHLGPQHL
+750 
-759 LYQVRLK
+759 
-766 YWPIHGRN
+766 
-774 ICRKVVHNCVI
+774 
-785 CFKFNPKICSQKMGD
+785 
-800 LPKERITPEKVF
+800 
-812 NSTGIDLCGPF
+812 
-823 FIKNK
+823 
-828 YQRKGPEIKV
+828 
-838 YVCIFICLVTK
+838 
-849 AIHLE
+849 
-854 IISDLTSQA
+854 
-863 LIAALKRFISRR
+863 
-875 GKCHKIFSDNGTN
+875 
-888 MIGANREIK
+888 
-897 ALSKL
+897 
-902 VRDREESLFAFFAEE
+902 
-917 GIEWSFIP
+917 
-925 PRSPNWGG
+925 
-933 LWEANIKSLKY
+933 
-944 HFKRVAGNSKFSYEE
+944 
-959 LLTLI
+959 
-964 TQIEAIL
+964 
-971 NSRPLTPLSSDVDD
+971 
-985 LEVLTPAHFLIGRPI
+985 
-1000 TAIVEPSLLQ
+1000 
-1010 CESNRLNV
+1010 
-1018 WQRITKSVQTIW
+1018 
-1030 KRWSLSYLNSLQ
+1030 SLSARN
-1042 QRKKWIVNKENLK
+1042 
-1055 LGDMVLIREENLPP
+1055 
-1069 CKWLLGRVVKI
+1069 
-1080 YMGKDKKVRVVDIK
+1080 
-1094 TGKGI
+1094 
-1099 YKRSINRLSILPIEN
+1099 